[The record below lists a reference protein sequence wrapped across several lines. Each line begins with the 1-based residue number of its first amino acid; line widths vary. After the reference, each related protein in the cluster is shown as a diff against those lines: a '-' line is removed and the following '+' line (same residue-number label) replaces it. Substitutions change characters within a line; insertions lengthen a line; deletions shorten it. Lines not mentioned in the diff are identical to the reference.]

1 MKFIEIS
8 KGIIKK
14 GYIGKRPKL
23 KPWRK
28 AKDEEEINIG
38 RV

>member
-14 GYIGKRPKL
+14 GYIGKRRRL

-28 AKDEEEINIG
+28 DKDEEEINIG